1 VQQDIVAQLG
11 LTDPVLYIH
20 GFRRENLAVEVV
32 EMPKPQRAEFVAAF
46 LDAPATRPAIVYAPS
61 RNEANDVALRLA
73 AKLHA
78 AAYHAGLD
86 SATRER
92 VQRHFQDGALDIV
105 VATIAFGMGIDKAN
119 VRTIIHTALP
129 GSVEAYYQE
138 IGRAGRDTLP
148 SRAILLH
155 SFADRRIHESFFER
169 DYPPVEN
176 LDKVARALTAEFQD
190 PDSLGAK
197 LLIDPD
203 TIARAFEKLA
213 AQGAAQFDM
222 EGRVRAT
229 SATGWRAGYKAQLE
243 HRRAQ
248 LNAMIHFSETPQ
260 CRMSAL
266 VRHFGDRAGASRPC
280 GHCDFCSPHTAVA
293 QKYLSPTSIEERDL
307 RGMLATL
314 KTSPSTSAGRL
325 FDASSVADRRAFD
338 RLLDG
343 LARAGLVTLSSESW
357 VNPLGR
363 EVTYRRVNL
372 TEEGRH
378 LGIADPLCVLLPEE
392 SDATAARRRP
402 RADRTQP
409 AEAPPAYTGSQAELE
424 QRLREWRKAEATQAG
439 KPAFFVFSDA
449 ILRALVHAAPQT
461 IPQLLTIRGIGPNK
475 ADRYGATICALCR
488 GEAAPGA

>member
-1 VQQDIVAQLG
+1 
-11 LTDPVLYIH
+11 
-20 GFRRENLAVEVV
+20 
-32 EMPKPQRAEFVAAF
+32 
-46 LDAPATRPAIVYAPS
+46 
-61 RNEANDVALRLA
+61 
-73 AKLHA
+73 
-78 AAYHAGLD
+78 
-86 SATRER
+86 
-92 VQRHFQDGALDIV
+92 
-105 VATIAFGMGIDKAN
+105 
-119 VRTIIHTALP
+119 
-129 GSVEAYYQE
+129 
-138 IGRAGRDTLP
+138 
-148 SRAILLH
+148 
-155 SFADRRIHESFFER
+155 
-169 DYPPVEN
+169 
-176 LDKVARALTAEFQD
+176 
-190 PDSLGAK
+190 
-197 LLIDPD
+197 
-203 TIARAFEKLA
+203 
-213 AQGAAQFDM
+213 
-222 EGRVRAT
+222 
-229 SATGWRAGYKAQLE
+229 
-243 HRRAQ
+243 
-248 LNAMIHFSETPQ
+248 MIHFAETPQ

-280 GHCDFCSPHTAVA
+280 GHCDFCSPQTAVA
-293 QKYLSPTSIEERDL
+293 QKYRSPTSAEERDL
-307 RGMLATL
+307 RALLAIL
-314 KTSPSTSAGRL
+314 KMTPSTSAGRL
-325 FDASSVADRRAFD
+325 FDASRVADRRSFD

-378 LGIADPLCVLLPEE
+378 LGIGDPLCVLLPEE

-424 QRLREWRKAEATQAG
+424 RRLREWRKAEATQAG